1 MTDQA
6 DRQLER
12 SPDTGTAAP
21 RRAPEAD
28 SEAVSRQA
36 GDYRDGLRSRR
47 WQAAPLKNPEV
58 EKTDPR
64 IAVLAIVLMGAIT
77 LVVLVLGYGIL
88 DIWSLPA

>member
-12 SPDTGTAAP
+12 SLDSEPVAS
-21 RRAPEAD
+21 RRASEVGI
-28 SEAVSRQA
+28 EAVSRQA

-64 IAVLAIVLMGAIT
+64 IAVLAIVLMSAIT

-88 DIWSLPA
+88 GIWSLPA

>member
-6 DRQLER
+6 DRQLAR
-12 SPDTGTAAP
+12 SLDTEPAAS
-21 RRAPEAD
+21 RRAPEVG
-28 SEAVSRQA
+28 SEVVSRQA

-64 IAVLAIVLMGAIT
+64 IAVLAILLMSAIT

-88 DIWSLPA
+88 GIWSLPA

>member
-12 SPDTGTAAP
+12 SPDTELATS

-28 SEAVSRQA
+28 IEAVSRGA

-58 EKTDPR
+58 QKTDPR
-64 IAVLAIVLMGAIT
+64 IAVLAIVLMSAIT

-88 DIWSLPA
+88 GIWSLPA